1 MRRAAAGGY
10 FFSEPSSAGG
20 APLSVLHSEEASVNE
35 ADRAILFVTHRDAL
49 LRFARRLSATGD
61 DAEEM
66 VQDVAVVVFSHRSGP
81 PDAEAF
87 AGWCCGVARHLAAH
101 RRRSHARGYGRHE
114 DAAGVEEDPAV
125 STADNPEHAAIV
137 RQELAAR
144 LEGLDTAAMTLLLD
158 RFLLEETSSEIAK
171 RKNVSCAS
179 VRMRVARLVATLR
192 TIDGKSTGGDD
203 VGRYDSPGCGNFLS
217 EDDGEFTAASIR

>member
-1 MRRAAAGGY
+1 
-10 FFSEPSSAGG
+10 
-20 APLSVLHSEEASVNE
+20 VNE
-35 ADRAILFVTHRDAL
+35 ADRAVLFVTHRDAL
-49 LRFARRLSATGD
+49 LRFARRLSATDD

-81 PDAEAF
+81 PDPPNF

-101 RRRSHARGYGRHE
+101 RRRSRARGYERHV
-114 DAAGVEEDPAV
+114 DAAGLEDDPAV
-125 STADNPEHAAIV
+125 STADDPEHAAIV

-144 LEGLDTAAMTLLLD
+144 LDGLDTAAMTLLLD
-158 RFLLEETSSEIAK
+158 RFLLEETSSEIAR

-192 TIDGKSTGGDD
+192 AIDGKSTGGDD
-203 VGRYDSPGCGNFLS
+203 VGRYDPPCCGNLLS
-217 EDDGEFTAASIR
+217 EEDRDLTATSSR

>member
-1 MRRAAAGGY
+1 
-10 FFSEPSSAGG
+10 
-20 APLSVLHSEEASVNE
+20 
-35 ADRAILFVTHRDAL
+35 
-49 LRFARRLSATGD
+49 LSATSD

-66 VQDVAVVVFSHRSGP
+66 VQNVAVVVFSHRSGP

-114 DAAGVEEDPAV
+114 DPAGLEGGEDLAA
-125 STADNPEHAAIV
+125 STADNPERAAIV

-203 VGRYDSPGCGNFLS
+203 VGRYDSPGCDNFPY
-217 EDDGEFTAASIR
+217 

>member
-1 MRRAAAGGY
+1 
-10 FFSEPSSAGG
+10 
-20 APLSVLHSEEASVNE
+20 VNE
-35 ADRAILFVTHRDAL
+35 ANRAILFVTHRDAL

-66 VQDVAVVVFSHRSGP
+66 VQDLAVVVFSHRSGP
-81 PDAEAF
+81 PDAQAF

-101 RRRSHARGYGRHE
+101 RRRSHARGCGRHE
-114 DAAGVEEDPAV
+114 DSAGLEEDRAV
-125 STADNPEHAAIV
+125 STADDPEHAAIV

-144 LEGLDTAAMTLLLD
+144 LEGLDAAAMTLLLD

-192 TIDGKSTGGDD
+192 TSDGKSTGSDD
-203 VGRYDSPGCGNFLS
+203 VGRYDSSRCGNFPS
-217 EDDGEFTAASIR
+217 GDDSQFTPTSIR

>member
-1 MRRAAAGGY
+1 MISVPAQTPLTGLTQ
-10 FFSEPSSAGG
+10 FSR
-20 APLSVLHSEEASVNE
+20 EASVNE
-35 ADRAILFVTHRDAL
+35 TDRATLFVTHRDAL
-49 LRFARRLSATGD
+49 LRFARRLSATDD

-81 PDAEAF
+81 PDAPNF

-101 RRRSHARGYGRHE
+101 RRRSRARGYERHV
-114 DAAGVEEDPAV
+114 DAAGLEDDPAV
-125 STADNPEHAAIV
+125 SSADDPEHAAIV

-144 LEGLDTAAMTLLLD
+144 IDGLGTAAMTLLLD

-192 TIDGKSTGGDD
+192 AIDGKSTGGDD
-203 VGRYDSPGCGNFLS
+203 VARYDPPRCGNLLS
-217 EDDGEFTAASIR
+217 EEDSEFIAASSR